1 MPEFESYVDVDVDE
15 FLSACSPRE
24 IEKLIEYLI
33 EDGHLDSKGLPK
45 KNEPKSLM
53 EEEWDEI
60 TDNLREKR
68 LNISNEDE
76 ETIRKISKKY

>member
-33 EDGHLDSKGLPK
+33 EDGYIDSKARPN
-45 KNEPKSLM
+45 KNEPKSLL